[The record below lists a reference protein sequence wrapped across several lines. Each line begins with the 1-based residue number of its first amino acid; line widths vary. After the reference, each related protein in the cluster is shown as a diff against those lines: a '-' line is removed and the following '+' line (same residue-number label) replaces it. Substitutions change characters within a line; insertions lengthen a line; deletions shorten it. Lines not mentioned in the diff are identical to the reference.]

1 MTTRVYPLSD
11 DLPEMLKE
19 ILPDPPTTISMD
31 RVLGLHTSLFAL
43 DALLKYLTENKD
55 LKQIIEVNNDGS
67 LNIDSLPREMHPQF
81 AKLIRSINIS
91 LVELEK

>member
-1 MTTRVYPLSD
+1 MTTRVCPLSD
-11 DLPEMLKE
+11 HLPEMLKE
-19 ILPDPPTTISMD
+19 IHPDPPATISMD

-55 LKQIIEVNNDGS
+55 LKEIIEINSDGTF
-67 LNIDSLPREMHPQF
+67 NIDTLPREVHPQF
-81 AKLIRSINIS
+81 TKLIKSINLS